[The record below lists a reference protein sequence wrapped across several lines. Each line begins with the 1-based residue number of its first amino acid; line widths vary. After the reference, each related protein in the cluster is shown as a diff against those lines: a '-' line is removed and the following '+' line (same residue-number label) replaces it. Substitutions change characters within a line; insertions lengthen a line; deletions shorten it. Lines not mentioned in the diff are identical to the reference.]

1 MATTLYFVQND
12 TLPQIKLELV
22 NETTQAPRD
31 LSNTT
36 VKLWCKP
43 TTGSG
48 IKFGRE
54 SLPEVNAGDN
64 TSGIAFIQWQ
74 SGDLN
79 RAPGDYTCEVE
90 LLDNVTGSRETIY
103 ETIKLVLRE
112 DIGDIPPV
120 STEPTDPY

>member
-12 TLPQIKLELV
+12 TMPQIRLELTD
-22 NETTQAPRD
+22 ETTQAPKD
-31 LSNTT
+31 LTNTS
-36 VKLWCKP
+36 VKMWCKP
-43 TTGSG
+43 STGTG
-48 IKFGRE
+48 VKFGRE
-54 SLPEVNAGDN
+54 ALAEVNPGDN
-64 TSGIAFIQWQ
+64 TSGVSYIQWL

-90 LLDNVTGSRETIY
+90 LYNTITGSRETVY

-120 STEPTDPY
+120 SVEPTEPY